1 MSASQLAI
9 RSGTPTP
16 SPKSHD
22 REELMHVLLW
32 GSRELLE
39 TILDK
44 SLSDDTAVAAA
55 LLMKNEGINYLQQV
69 IEELYGPDILYADLN

>member
-1 MSASQLAI
+1 
-9 RSGTPTP
+9 
-16 SPKSHD
+16 
-22 REELMHVLLW
+22 MHVLLW

>member
-1 MSASQLAI
+1 MSHI
-9 RSGTPTP
+9 FI
-16 SPKSHD
+16 
-22 REELMHVLLW
+22 W